1 MPTEAELRDLLHGDD
16 PDRGALDTARII
28 RRAKTRRRP
37 KQLASGLAG
46 GVAAVGAIAF
56 TVPALLGLGGGLSM
70 ASGGSAADE
79 AAAGDDT
86 SVLKDGAAPESATM
100 SAAAAET
107 LNACGAPVAEIA
119 PDSDGLVLTVAP
131 VDAAA
136 GEEWI
141 DATVTLANEGVVPVE
156 GTTAATPAL
165 TLADDGTVLWHS
177 NGATVQMVVVV
188 DLAPGEAMSYPATFQ
203 PVLCSPEDDASGA
216 AFPPGLPAVD
226 PGAYQ
231 LSAAIDLLPADG
243 SPARVITGPA
253 TAITLR

>member
-16 PDRGALDTARII
+16 PDREGLDTARII
-28 RRAKTRRRP
+28 RRAKARRRP
-37 KQLASGLAG
+37 RQLAAGLAG

-56 TVPALLGLGGGLSM
+56 TVPALLGLGGGLST
-70 ASGGSAADE
+70 ASDSSAADE
-79 AAAGDDT
+79 PASGGDT
-86 SVLKDGAAPESATM
+86 SILKDGAAPESAT
-100 SAAAAET
+100 SSVGAEA
-107 LNACGAPVAEIA
+107 LNACGGPVAEVA
-119 PDSDGLVLTVAP
+119 PDSGGLMLTVSP
-131 VDAAA
+131 VDADA

-141 DATVTLANEGVVPVE
+141 DATVTLTNEGAVPVE

-177 NGATVQMVVVV
+177 NGPTLQMVVVV
-188 DLAPGEAMSYPATFQ
+188 DLDPGEALSYATSFQ
-203 PVLCSPEDDASGA
+203 PVRCSPEDDASGE

-243 SPARVITGPA
+243 SPTRLITGPA
-253 TAITLR
+253 TGITLH

>member
-16 PDRGALDTARII
+16 PHRGALDTARII

-37 KQLASGLAG
+37 KQLAAGLAG

-56 TVPALLGLGGGLSM
+56 TVPALLGLGGGLST

-79 AAAGDDT
+79 ATAGDS

-100 SAAAAET
+100 SIAAEA
-107 LNACGAPVAEIA
+107 LNACGAPVAEVA
-119 PDSDGLVLTVAP
+119 PDSGGLVLTVAP

-136 GEEWI
+136 GEEWV
-141 DATVTLANEGVVPVE
+141 DATVTLTNEGVVPVE

-177 NGATVQMVVVV
+177 NGATVQMVVVI
-188 DLAPGEAMSYPATFQ
+188 DLDPGEAMTYPASFQ
-203 PVLCSPEDDASGA
+203 PVLCSPEDDASGG

-226 PGAYQ
+226 PGAYE
-231 LSAAIDLLPADG
+231 LSAAIDLVPADG
-243 SPARVITGPA
+243 SPARLITGPA
-253 TAITLR
+253 TGITLH